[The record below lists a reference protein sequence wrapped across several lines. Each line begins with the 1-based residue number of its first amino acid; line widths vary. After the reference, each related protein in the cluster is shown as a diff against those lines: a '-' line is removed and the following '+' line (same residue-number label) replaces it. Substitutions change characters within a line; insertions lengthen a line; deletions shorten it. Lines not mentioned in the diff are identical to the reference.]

1 MPETFLKGFSA
12 IVFSEQE
19 VAEKRSRAPGKPFV
33 DADHRTVVLLDL
45 LFAEG
50 ELCGEHGIEMAL
62 ETHSIQD
69 T

>member
-1 MPETFLKGFSA
+1 
-12 IVFSEQE
+12 
-19 VAEKRSRAPGKPFV
+19 V